1 MTVGEL
7 ICELTKYDPGL
18 PVMFSTPEQ
27 TGSVKLIMFKDPLA
41 GKYPSVLLPL
51 GVRGLTAGELVGR
64 LGGLWHLPPSGEL
77 YFITLNAEEAAIY
90 NVDLSDDE
98 IIVSGK
104 IIQGTRCWT
113 F

>member
-7 ICELTKYDPGL
+7 VCELKKYDPGL
-18 PVMFSTPEQ
+18 PVMFSTPEYK
-27 TGSVKLIMFKDPLA
+27 GFVRLISIEDILTK
-41 GKYPSVLLPL
+41 KSVLLPL

-64 LGGLWHLPPSGEL
+64 LGGLWYLPPSGEL